1 MPACFEGAKWNSG
14 CRIGCRSVR
23 SAIPKALARRAAKRT
38 LVFGEKRCDN
48 KKPPYP
54 IRFRNR
60 AQCCSALRKHDPMRA
75 AWGGVGIA
83 GSAGQS
89 HSGLALLQ
97 IGTCPARQI
106 LCICRPAQMQELVQ
120 GFLELGLDGLA
131 SNAATQKVD
140 PKEFGVGRFVLGI
153 ATRPAQRAGQRA
165 ERIVDKAAYILGT
178 PS

>member
-1 MPACFEGAKWNSG
+1 
-14 CRIGCRSVR
+14 
-23 SAIPKALARRAAKRT
+23 
-38 LVFGEKRCDN
+38 
-48 KKPPYP
+48 
-54 IRFRNR
+54 
-60 AQCCSALRKHDPMRA
+60 MRA